1 MKKTLYTFTLAAVA
15 LCLAACSSTSHLLEG
30 ETLYRGI
37 KELDYN
43 QPAPQQADTAREGVI
58 TALADAYTKVEGLL
72 TGNGKAAPTAQSEQ
86 QKRDSLKRASRM
98 DMEAGAEAKDEV
110 EAVLAYAP
118 NGALMGSS
126 HVTHPFP
133 VRLWIYNRY
142 VDSHRRF
149 GRWMF
154 RHFAATPVYVSTVNP
169 RTRCT
174 VAQNTLRGRGYFQA
188 RVSHDTIPMKHPRK
202 AKLSYRVETGPL
214 FHLDSI
220 AYLHFPQ
227 RADSIIRA
235 TMPRHRL
242 LSRGDPFSVAMLDK
256 ERTRLSDAFRN
267 AGYYYFRPAYITYK
281 ADTLQA
287 PLRVSLQVRPS
298 ESAPERALHP
308 YYIGDTRLTILKNG
322 LAVPT
327 DSITWRRFIYRYSTS
342 GRRAPLHPVAIMRHS
357 TMRRGDL

>member
-126 HVTHPFP
+126 HVHHPFP
-133 VRLWIYNRY
+133 DRLWIYNRY

-188 RVSHDTIPMKHPRK
+188 RVSHDTIPMMHPRK
-202 AKLSYRVETGPL
+202 A
-214 FHLDSI
+214 
-220 AYLHFPQ
+220 
-227 RADSIIRA
+227 
-235 TMPRHRL
+235 
-242 LSRGDPFSVAMLDK
+242 
-256 ERTRLSDAFRN
+256 
-267 AGYYYFRPAYITYK
+267 
-281 ADTLQA
+281 
-287 PLRVSLQVRPS
+287 
-298 ESAPERALHP
+298 
-308 YYIGDTRLTILKNG
+308 
-322 LAVPT
+322 
-327 DSITWRRFIYRYSTS
+327 
-342 GRRAPLHPVAIMRHS
+342 
-357 TMRRGDL
+357 